1 MKKVILS
8 VLAVITFGFVSAQ
21 DKTSSA
27 GFSKGDV
34 FISGSVGI
42 SSSKT
47 GDFKENN
54 LNFSPRA
61 AYFVDDNIAVG
72 LALGYGTQK
81 IDAGA
86 SATNSQTS
94 VGAFGRYYMTPSS
107 KFSLFGQLGV
117 NFVSNDFEFGVDADG
132 DLVALD
138 GKSKGFNIGFAP
150 GFNYFVSDNFAI
162 ETSIGVLGYSSDD
175 NGGNGAEKTNTF
187 ELGLDFSNVMFGLT
201 YKF

>member
-8 VLAVITFGFVSAQ
+8 ALAVMTFGFANAQ
-21 DKTSSA
+21 DKTDSE

-34 FISGSVGI
+34 FVSGSIGI

-47 GDFKENN
+47 GDFKENTFS
-54 LNFSPRA
+54 FSPRA
-61 AYFVDDNIAVG
+61 AYFIDDNIALG
-72 LALGYGTQK
+72 LALGYETQK
-81 IDAGA
+81 IEAGA
-86 SATNSQTS
+86 SATNTQTS
-94 VGAFGRYYMTPSS
+94 FGAFGRYYITPAS

-117 NFVSNDFEFGVDADG
+117 DFTSNDFEFGVDSDG
-132 DLVALD
+132 DLVVLD
-138 GKSKGFNIGFAP
+138 GESKGFNVAFAP
-150 GFNYFVSDNFAI
+150 GFNYFVSDKFAI

-187 ELGLDFSNVMFGLT
+187 ALGLDFSNVMFGLT

>member
-8 VLAVITFGFVSAQ
+8 AFAVMMFGFANAQ
-21 DKTSSA
+21 DKSTSE

-34 FISGSVGI
+34 FVTGSVGI

-54 LNFSPRA
+54 LNFSPRV
-61 AYFVDDNIAVG
+61 AYFIDDNIALG

-86 SATNSQTS
+86 SATNTQTS
-94 VGAFGRYYMTPSS
+94 FGAFGRYYLTPSS

-117 NFVSNDFEFGVDADG
+117 DFVSNDFEFGVDGDG
-132 DLVALD
+132 NLIGLE

-150 GFNYFVSDNFAI
+150 GFNYFVSDKFAL
-162 ETSIGVLGYSSDD
+162 ETSVGILGYSSDD

-187 ELGLDFSNVMFGLT
+187 ELGLDFSNIMFGVT

>member
-8 VLAVITFGFVSAQ
+8 ALAVMTFGFASAQ
-21 DKTSSA
+21 DKTSSE

-94 VGAFGRYYMTPSS
+94 IGAFGRYYMTPSS